1 MDFINA
7 LFFWFAAHHS
17 VLIGLG
23 VSSIFIF
30 ILSLLGVSWFVA
42 QIPEDYF
49 LTTKRS
55 PSGLEKKAPV
65 LRLLLLIGKNFLGV
79 CLIAGGLL
87 MLVLPGQGLITIIT
101 GLLLIDYPGKFQL
114 EQKIVSIPSV
124 LRTLNWIRRKAKKP
138 LLKRNSHI

>member
-7 LFFWFAAHHS
+7 LFFWFAAHPS

-65 LRLLLLIGKNFLGV
+65 LILLLLIGKNFLGV

>member
-7 LFFWFAAHHS
+7 LFLWFAAHPS
-17 VLIGLG
+17 VLVGLG
-23 VSSIFIF
+23 VFSIFIF
-30 ILSLLGVSWFVA
+30 ILSLLGVSWFIA

-101 GLLLIDYPGKFQL
+101 GLLLIDYP
-114 EQKIVSIPSV
+114 
-124 LRTLNWIRRKAKKP
+124 
-138 LLKRNSHI
+138 

>member
-7 LFFWFAAHHS
+7 LFLWFAAHPS
-17 VLIGLG
+17 VLVGLG

-30 ILSLLGVSWFVA
+30 ILCLLGVSWFVA

-114 EQKIVSIPSV
+114 EQKIVSMPSV
-124 LRTLNWIRRKAKKP
+124 LRTLNWIRIKAKKP

>member
-7 LFFWFAAHHS
+7 LFLWFAAHPS
-17 VLIGLG
+17 VLVGLG

-30 ILSLLGVSWFVA
+30 ILSLLGVSWFIA

-65 LRLLLLIGKNFLGV
+65 LRLLLVIGKNFLGV

-114 EQKIVSIPSV
+114 EQKIVSMPSV
-124 LRTLNWIRRKAKKP
+124 LRTLNWIRIKAKKP

>member
-7 LFFWFAAHHS
+7 LFLWFAAHPS

>member
-7 LFFWFAAHHS
+7 LFLWFAAHPS
-17 VLIGLG
+17 VLVGLG

-30 ILSLLGVSWFVA
+30 ILSLLGVSWFIA

-65 LRLLLLIGKNFLGV
+65 LRLLLLIGKNFIGV

-114 EQKIVSIPSV
+114 EQKIVSMPSV
-124 LRTLNWIRRKAKKP
+124 LRTLNWIRIKAKKP

>member
-7 LFFWFAAHHS
+7 LFLWFAAHPS
-17 VLIGLG
+17 VLVGLG

-114 EQKIVSIPSV
+114 EQKIVSMPSV
-124 LRTLNWIRRKAKKP
+124 LRTLNWIRIKAKKP

>member
-7 LFFWFAAHHS
+7 LFLWFAAHPS
-17 VLIGLG
+17 VLVGLG

-30 ILSLLGVSWFVA
+30 ILSLLGVSWFIA

-114 EQKIVSIPSV
+114 EQKIVSMPSV
-124 LRTLNWIRRKAKKP
+124 LRTLNWIRIKAKKP

>member
-7 LFFWFAAHHS
+7 LFLWFAAHPS
-17 VLIGLG
+17 VLVGLG

-30 ILSLLGVSWFVA
+30 ILSLLGVSWFIA

-55 PSGLEKKAPV
+55 PSGLEKKTPV

-114 EQKIVSIPSV
+114 EQKIVSMPSV
-124 LRTLNWIRRKAKKP
+124 LRTLNWIRIKAKKP

>member
-7 LFFWFAAHHS
+7 LFLWFAAHPS

-124 LRTLNWIRRKAKKP
+124 LRTLNWIRIKAKKP

>member
-1 MDFINA
+1 MVCSTSLRIGWIRGFFNLYLYLKSARGKLVHSADTRR
-7 LFFWFAAHHS
+7 LFFNNKKKS
-17 VLIGLG
+17 CV
-23 VSSIFIF
+23 
-30 ILSLLGVSWFVA
+30 
-42 QIPEDYF
+42 
-49 LTTKRS
+49 
-55 PSGLEKKAPV
+55 LEKKAPV

-114 EQKIVSIPSV
+114 EQKIVSMPSV
-124 LRTLNWIRRKAKKP
+124 LRTLNWIRIKAKKP

>member
-7 LFFWFAAHHS
+7 LFLWFAAHPS
-17 VLIGLG
+17 VLVGLG

-30 ILSLLGVSWFVA
+30 ILSLLGVSWFIA

>member
-7 LFFWFAAHHS
+7 LFLWFAAHPS
-17 VLIGLG
+17 VLVGLG

>member
-7 LFFWFAAHHS
+7 LFLWFAARPS
-17 VLIGLG
+17 VLVGLG

-49 LTTKRS
+49 STTKRN
-55 PSGLEKKAPV
+55 PSGLKDRAPF

-87 MLVLPGQGLITIIT
+87 MIVLPGQGLITIIT

-124 LRTLNWIRRKAKKP
+124 LRTLNWIRIKAKKP